1 MLLFDMLMMRALF
14 IFLLK
19 LNSYHSH
26 KFTSPLQQTLKQSHR
41 ALHNCYSVK
50 IMLKLLAFKWLL
62 KELLLETKWYRG
74 QVNLVSCLN
83 SIHQIFFKIL
93 YYSIFIQAI
102 PLVIST
108 SLENLS
114 LFHLQ
119 ISLCQHCFVFL
130 VFFPQKVIIF
140 LFFLLSIF

>member
-26 KFTSPLQQTLKQSHR
+26 KFTSPLQQTLKQSHS
-41 ALHNCYSVK
+41 ALRNCYSVK
-50 IMLKLLAFKWLL
+50 IMMKFLAFKWLL
-62 KELLLETKWYRG
+62 KELLLEAKWYRYH
-74 QVNLVSCLN
+74 VNLVICLN

-93 YYSIFIQAI
+93 FFSLFIQAI
-102 PLVIST
+102 PLVISN

-114 LFHLQ
+114 LSIYRYHYVSTVLFFF
-119 ISLCQHCFVFL
+119 CF
-130 VFFPQKVIIF
+130 FFKVIIF